1 MGMFDFLKPKKSEKE
16 SYPLQSFSQTSQ
28 PLFQESQQSNK
39 STENNETVFDNK
51 QNKESNEFKL
61 LIDKIESLR
70 LGYELLNEKL
80 ERIEKMIKEIYDL
93 AKS

>member
-1 MGMFDFLKPKKSEKE
+1 MFDFLKPKKSEKE
-16 SYPLQSFSQTSQ
+16 SYPLQSSSQTSQ